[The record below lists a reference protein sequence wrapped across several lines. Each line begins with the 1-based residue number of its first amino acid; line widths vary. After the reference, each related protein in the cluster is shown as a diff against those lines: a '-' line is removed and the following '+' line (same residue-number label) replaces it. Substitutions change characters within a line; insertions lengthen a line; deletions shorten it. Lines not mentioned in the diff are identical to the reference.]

1 VRGQGLCKLV
11 VDSAAGQQEESD
23 TSNLGQ
29 HDQNAICCTQNSV
42 SPWYDDIKFCLE
54 HGSAPRHLDPTK
66 RRALRLNSA
75 SFHLVNGI
83 LFHQNFDGV
92 LMHCL
97 EKDEAE
103 KVLLELHAGEAGG
116 HFGGDTTAH
125 KVLRAGYYW
134 PMLFRDAHAL
144 CRKCTICQ
152 KASGRLQ
159 KPAFPLQPVSV
170 DSPFQQWGL
179 DIIGP
184 INPPSSQQH
193 NFIITTTDYFTRWS
207 EATALRTVNT
217 SQVIAFLNSNI
228 ITRFGIPDC
237 LVFDNA
243 SYFSSLE
250 MREFSLEKGIKLKYS
265 ASYYPQGNGLAESTN
280 KNLIKIIKRTVA
292 ENHKNWHNALLN
304 ALWADRVTPKVV
316 VGNSPFF
323 LVYGREAILP
333 PHILLPSLQL
343 SQKIQEEDCPPLE
356 NRINALMK
364 LEEVRAQA
372 KRKLDQHQ
380 LLVKSWFDSNSA
392 SDRNFEVGD
401 LVLKWDKPHEGKGE
415 HTKFQ
420 NLWLGPFLIAEKL
433 GPSTF

>member
-1 VRGQGLCKLV
+1 
-11 VDSAAGQQEESD
+11 
-23 TSNLGQ
+23 
-29 HDQNAICCTQNSV
+29 
-42 SPWYDDIKFCLE
+42 
-54 HGSAPRHLDPTK
+54 
-66 RRALRLNSA
+66 LRLKFA

-83 LFHQNFDGV
+83 LFCQNFDGV
-92 LMHCL
+92 LMRCL

-134 PMLFRDAHAL
+134 PTLFRDAHAL
-144 CRKCTICQ
+144 CRKCIICQ

-159 KPAFPLQPVSV
+159 KPAFPLQPVTV

-193 NFIITTTDYFTRWS
+193 KYIVTATDYFTRWS
-207 EATALRTVNT
+207 EAVALRTVNT

-250 MREFSLEKGIKLKYS
+250 MSEFSLEKGIKLKYS

-304 ALWADRVTPKVV
+304 ALWADRVTPKAAI
-316 VGNSPFF
+316 GNSPFF

-333 PHILLPSLQL
+333 PHVLLPSLQL
-343 SQKIQEEDCPPLE
+343 SQKVQEEECPPLE
-356 NRINALMK
+356 SHINALMK
-364 LEEVRAQA
+364 LEEVRTQA
-372 KRKLDQHQ
+372 KHKLDQHQ
-380 LLVKSWFDSNSA
+380 QLIKSWFDSNSA

-401 LVLKWDKPHEGKGE
+401 LILKWDKPHEGKGE

-433 GPSTF
+433 GPSSFRLQNLEGQPDTYLVNGQALKRYFA